1 MRADK
6 FFAEKFGSRTK
17 AKEKLLRGLI
27 YADGKLLSPDSEL
40 TGGET
45 FHFIQ
50 EDDFVS
56 RGGDKLERGLSV
68 FQISV
73 EGGVYADFGASTGGF
88 TDCLLRRGAKKVYC
102 IDVGENQLDESL
114 RKDGR
119 IVVLD
124 KTNVRY
130 LTGAE
135 FQEPLDGIVSDLS
148 FISLRLVLPV
158 VARLLG
164 QDKRA
169 FMLFKPQFECGKGK
183 TGKSG
188 ILPVRCHAELLGE
201 FYDYSASLGLYV
213 HDIVNAPLR
222 EGKNVEY
229 VLHIS
234 KSVPAIDKRE
244 FLLRAA
250 DFYENRNIL

>member
-27 YADGKLLSPDSEL
+27 YVDGKLLSPDSEL
-40 TGGET
+40 TGGED
-45 FHFIQ
+45 FHFID
-50 EDDFVS
+50 EDSFVS
-56 RGGDKLERGLSV
+56 RGGDKLERGLS
-68 FQISV
+68 FFGASV

-102 IDVGENQLDESL
+102 IDVGENQLDETL
-114 RKDGR
+114 RKDER
-119 IVVLD
+119 VAVLD

-135 FQEPLDGIVSDLS
+135 FHEPLDGIVSDLS

-164 QDKRA
+164 QDKSA
-169 FMLFKPQFECGKGK
+169 FLLFKPQFECGKGK

-188 ILPVRCHAELLGE
+188 ILPVRYHAALLEE
-201 FYDYSASLGLYV
+201 FYDCASTFGLYI
-213 HDIVNAPLR
+213 HDVINAPLK

-234 KSVPAIDKRE
+234 KNAPAIGKRE
-244 FLLRAA
+244 VLARAA
-250 DFYENRNIL
+250 NFYENRNLF

>member
-6 FFAEKFGSRTK
+6 FFAEKFGSRSK

-27 YADGKLLSPDSEL
+27 YANGRQLSPDSEL
-40 TGGET
+40 TGGES
-45 FHFIQ
+45 FQFL
-50 EDDFVS
+50 EENDFVS

-68 FQISV
+68 FQECV
-73 EGGVYADFGASTGGF
+73 EGGVFADFGASTGGF

-102 IDVGENQLDESL
+102 IDVGENQLDQSL
-114 RKDGR
+114 QSDER
-119 IVVLD
+119 VVVMD

-130 LTGAE
+130 LTGEE

-158 VARLLG
+158 VARLLPDG
-164 QDKRA
+164 KKA

-183 TGKSG
+183 IGKSG
-188 ILPVRCHAELLGE
+188 VLPTRCHAQLLDE
-201 FYDYSASLGLYV
+201 FYDFALSLGMPV
-213 HDIVNAPLR
+213 QNIVNAPLR

-229 VLHIS
+229 VMCLS
-234 KSVPAIDKRE
+234 KAEPALKKSE
-244 FLLRAA
+244 FLSRAA
-250 DFYENRNIL
+250 SFHEFS